1 MHILLTLFH
10 RPITHL
16 LSSPSTPLHTTP
28 NTIPRIC
35 ARYLRIGFPVTT
47 FPRGVMAW
55 LDNLRVWIGGDASMR
70 YLAASQDP
78 AMAAL
83 KDAAPPAPPPPGA
96 ASRGRNNYAL
106 HGVLRTKPGRAD
118 SPPTRCM
125 SCSDKLAAWNV
136 LGVQGALAA
145 SLFAPVYVTSVILG
159 DIPRDLR
166 PAVREDCER
175 ALYGRLKD
183 ISGKAFCKY
192 PGSKALN

>member
-1 MHILLTLFH
+1 MHILALFH

-16 LSSPSTPLHTTP
+16 LSSPSHPLP
-28 NTIPRIC
+28 FC
-35 ARYLRIGFPVTT
+35 AKSLAYALAINDS
-47 FPRGVMAW
+47 PRGMAR
-55 LDNLRVWIGGDASMR
+55 LDNLRVCVGGDASMR
-70 YLAASQDP
+70 YLAATQDP
-78 AMAAL
+78 AMAAF

-145 SLFAPVYVTSVILG
+145 SLFAPVYARSVILG
-159 DIPRDLR
+159 NIPEDLR

-192 PGSKALN
+192 PGSEALN